1 MRKIKSE
8 PNKKKAETGP
18 IMGTYCIIII
28 FVQNPAE
35 LILLDLF
42 QVSPREVS
50 ENCLHPN

>member
-1 MRKIKSE
+1 MRKVKSE

-18 IMGTYCIIII
+18 IMATYCIIII

-35 LILLDLF
+35 LIQLDLF
-42 QVSPREVS
+42 QVSPRETC